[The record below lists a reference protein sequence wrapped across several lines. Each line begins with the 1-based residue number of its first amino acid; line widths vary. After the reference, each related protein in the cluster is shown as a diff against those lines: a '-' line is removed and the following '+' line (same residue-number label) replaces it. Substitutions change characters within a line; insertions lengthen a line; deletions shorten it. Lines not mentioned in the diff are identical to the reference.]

1 MTRVLGGETSG
12 AFNAPA
18 RARIRRRAA
27 SLRSTPPGSREP
39 ILYST
44 VTRAR
49 RLIDSLDAISVFEAV
64 VVDGCA
70 YVRMERRIEGL
81 VLRTDNLV
89 ICIGEGTPC

>member
-1 MTRVLGGETSG
+1 
-12 AFNAPA
+12 
-18 RARIRRRAA
+18 
-27 SLRSTPPGSREP
+27 LRSTPPGSREP
-39 ILYST
+39 VPYAT

-64 VVDGCA
+64 AIDGCA

-81 VLRTDNLV
+81 VLRTNNLV